1 MPVAKNLLYEIAIR
15 KDDKAGVFNV
25 ADESILSNFGE
36 MCALAKK
43 LVDDGKVDEAL
54 VLEKRVVKRFQ
65 KYPGE
70 G

>member
-1 MPVAKNLLYEIAIR
+1 MAKKLYEIVVR
-15 KDDKAGVFNV
+15 REDKSGTFNV
-25 ADESILSNFGE
+25 ADESILNNFGE

-54 VLEKRVVKRFQ
+54 VLEKHVVKRFV
-65 KYPGE
+65 KYNGE

>member
-1 MPVAKNLLYEIAIR
+1 MANKLYEIVVR
-15 KDDKAGVFNV
+15 KEDKSGVFNV
-25 ADESILSNFGE
+25 ADESLISNFGE

-54 VLEKRVVKRFQ
+54 VLEKHVVKRFTR
-65 KYPGE
+65 YLGE

>member
-1 MPVAKNLLYEIAIR
+1 VAKKLYEIAVR
-15 KDDKAGVFNV
+15 KDDKVGTFNV
-25 ADESILSNFGE
+25 VDESITNDFGE

-54 VLEKRVVKRFQ
+54 VLQKIVVKRFQ
-65 KYPGE
+65 KYLGE

>member
-1 MPVAKNLLYEIAIR
+1 MAKNILYEIVVR
-15 KDDKAGVFNV
+15 KEDESGVFNV
-25 ADESILSNFGE
+25 ADESVLTNFGE

-65 KYPGE
+65 KYLGE

>member
-1 MPVAKNLLYEIAIR
+1 MAKNLLYEIVVR
-15 KDDKAGVFNV
+15 KEDKSGLFNV
-25 ADESILSNFGE
+25 ADERLITNFGE

-65 KYPGE
+65 KYLGE